1 VGCVGGHIVARA
13 IGDLEILPPSVVG
26 VNRDLRTAF
35 VQYPHHVALYIL
47 LVPVLH
53 AVVLHS
59 YRQAIRVVHIVDRPY
74 YIARFLIRSL
84 FGQDFASVHRVY
96 VRVDRHFSGSVRIHL
111 LRPYSVRIVL
121 EEYSLRVRRVEV
133 QIRQSV
139 PAPIHKQHTFP
150 VQRVSRSVIGD
161 RCAVVI
167 GQQIAPCAV
176 RVTVG
181 FAGFEFA

>member
-1 VGCVGGHIVARA
+1 M
-13 IGDLEILPPSVVG
+13 
-26 VNRDLRTAF
+26 
-35 VQYPHHVALYIL
+35 
-47 LVPVLH
+47 VPVLH
-53 AVVLHS
+53 AVVFHS
-59 YRQAIRVVHIVDRPY
+59 YRQPIRVVHIVDRPY

-150 VQRVSRSVIGD
+150 VFRVSRSVIGD
-161 RCAVVI
+161 RCAVVVC
-167 GQQIAPCAV
+167 QQVAPTG
-176 RVTVG
+176 RTVCIRRLVYT
-181 FAGFEFA
+181 AIRITSH